1 MINSEK
7 SISQEPVVTD
17 TSDFQLLPD
26 DYFEEDETI
35 DHETLFQDIKAGMEE
50 ALAWERDETALRT
63 TILTDDGRRI
73 GPEMM
78 THAQQQEKLREL
90 EAAPAAPL
98 NLLGELLKWA
108 GRPAATPEENAE
120 VDALR
125 RRVEEVL
132 ETAGFAASTP

>member
-1 MINSEK
+1 MAKETTKIYDHADYVLIPESECED
-7 SISQEPVVTD
+7 QDEWP
-17 TSDFQLLPD
+17 SDEQIL
-26 DYFEEDETI
+26 
-35 DHETLFQDIKAGMEE
+35 QDIAGWEQE
-50 ALAWERDETALRT
+50 AQTWEHGETALRT

-125 RRVEEVL
+125 RHAEQVL